1 MSVDEQAP
9 EPGAGHRARNE
20 DPYARALANGRGPLY
35 MRCTDGGILLSEV
48 DRWCAAP
55 DPADLSVLR
64 RCHGAILDIGCG
76 PGRLVSALRVRGRVA
91 LGIDIS
97 RAAVARTEHT
107 GGIALCRSV
116 FDRLPGEGLW
126 TTALLM
132 DGNIGIGGDP
142 QALLARIGSLV
153 APAGTLLVEAAP
165 QDVDER
171 LHVRFDDGRGHLGS
185 PFPWARV
192 GIPALRRKAAA
203 TGWRT
208 GDHWT
213 LDDRH
218 FLVLR
223 QPRGTGPDRGPAPA
237 GRPH

>member
-1 MSVDEQAP
+1 MSTDEQTP
-9 EPGAGHRARNE
+9 EPRAVPESRHE
-20 DPYARALANGRGPLY
+20 DPYAQALARGRGPLY

-55 DPADLSVLR
+55 DSADRSVLR
-64 RCHGAILDIGCG
+64 RCHGAVLDIGCG
-76 PGRLVSALRVRGRVA
+76 PGRLVGALRARGHVV

-97 RAAVARTEHT
+97 HAAVARTEHT
-107 GGIALCRSV
+107 GGPALCRSV

-126 TTALLM
+126 NTALLM

-142 QALLARIGSLV
+142 RALLARIGSLV
-153 APAGTLLVEAAP
+153 APYGTLLVEAAP
-165 QDVDER
+165 EDIDER
-171 LHVRFDDGRGHLGS
+171 LDVRFDDGRGRLGR

-192 GIPALRRKAAA
+192 GLPALRRKAAA
-203 TGWRT
+203 TGWQT

-223 QPRGTGPDRGPAPA
+223 RPHGTGSDHGPAPA
-237 GRPH
+237 GRPR

>member
-1 MSVDEQAP
+1 MSTDEQAP
-9 EPGAGHRARNE
+9 EPGAGPRARHE
-20 DPYARALANGRGPLY
+20 DPYARALAKGRGPLY

-64 RCHGAILDIGCG
+64 RCQGAVLDIGCG
-76 PGRLVSALRVRGRVA
+76 PGRLVSALRARGHVV

-97 RAAVARTEHT
+97 DAAVARTEHT

-126 TTALLM
+126 NTALLM

-142 QALLARIGSLV
+142 RALLARIGSLV
-153 APAGTLLVEAAP
+153 APDGTLLVEAAR

-171 LHVRFDDGRGHLGS
+171 LSVRFDDGRGHLGS

-192 GIPALRRKAAA
+192 GLAALRREAAV

-218 FLVLR
+218 FLALR
-223 QPRGTGPDRGPAPA
+223 HRRGTGSDRGPAPA
-237 GRPH
+237 GS

>member
-1 MSVDEQAP
+1 MSTDEQAP
-9 EPGAGHRARNE
+9 EPGAGPRARPE
-20 DPYARALANGRGPLY
+20 DPYAHALAKGRGPLY

-64 RCHGAILDIGCG
+64 RCQGAVLDIGCG
-76 PGRLVSALRVRGRVA
+76 PGRLVSALRARGHVV

-97 RAAVARTEHT
+97 DAAVARTEHT

-126 TTALLM
+126 NTALLM

-142 QALLARIGSLV
+142 RALLARIGSLV
-153 APAGTLLVEAAP
+153 APDGTLLVEAAP

-171 LHVRFDDGRGHLGS
+171 LSVRFDDGRGHLGN

-192 GIPALRRKAAA
+192 GLAALRREAAV

-218 FLVLR
+218 FLALR
-223 QPRGTGPDRGPAPA
+223 HRQGAGSDRGPAPA
-237 GRPH
+237 GR

>member
-1 MSVDEQAP
+1 MSTDEQAP
-9 EPGAGHRARNE
+9 EPGAAPRARHE
-20 DPYARALANGRGPLY
+20 DPYARALAKGRGPLY

-64 RCHGAILDIGCG
+64 RCQGAVLDIGCG
-76 PGRLVSALRVRGRVA
+76 PGRLVSALRARGHVV

-97 RAAVARTEHT
+97 DAAVARTEHT

-126 TTALLM
+126 NTALLM

-142 QALLARIGSLV
+142 RALLARIGSLV
-153 APAGTLLVEAAP
+153 APDGTLLVEAAR

-171 LHVRFDDGRGHLGS
+171 LNVRFDDGRGHLGS

-192 GIPALRRKAAA
+192 GLAALRREAAV
-203 TGWRT
+203 TGWQT

-218 FLVLR
+218 FLALR
-223 QPRGTGPDRGPAPA
+223 HRRGAGSDHGPAPA
-237 GRPH
+237 GS